1 MKHYRRILLIAAL
14 LCAAAFGG
22 FLANASGSKAVQAAP
37 LAAFGPGTKLTLLDV
52 PNLSTDPDEF
62 GASAVKIGDVGSF
75 TVENSASLVEVTYQ
89 GHLMVHAIT
98 GTGVFFELRVDDT
111 NGLLINLGQP
121 SGMAMVLNS
130 EAGFG
135 EFVFRN
141 FSGYWRDLTPGEHT
155 VSVWA
160 RTVSA
165 AGTGDNAIIRP
176 NGWDSTIVTVK
187 EILPFGTTMLPVIE
201 R

>member
-1 MKHYRRILLIAAL
+1 MKNYRRILLIAAL
-14 LCAAAFGG
+14 LSASAFGG
-22 FLANASGSKAVQAAP
+22 FLANGGGSKAAQAAP
-37 LAAFGPGTKLTLLDV
+37 LAAFGPSTKLTLIDV

-62 GASAVKIGDVGSF
+62 GSTAVKIGDVGSF
-75 TVENSASLVEVTYQ
+75 IVENSASLVEVTYQ

-98 GTGVFFELRVDDT
+98 GQGVFFELRVDDT
-111 NGLLINLGQP
+111 QGLPASPGQP
-121 SGMAMVLNS
+121 SGMAMMLNA

-141 FSGYWRDLTPGEHT
+141 FSGYWSELAPGQHT

-160 RTVSA
+160 KTVSA
-165 AGTGDNAIIRP
+165 SGTGDNAIISP
-176 NGWDSTIVTVK
+176 NGWESTIVMVK
-187 EILPFGTTMLPVIE
+187 EIMPFGTTMLPVIE